1 VAARARDQISNAF
14 EGWAKAEKAKS
25 FFDAEG
31 AVLDAITTTSQ
42 YPTMTAT
49 VTPPTRNTN
58 SGGGGSSSSDD
69 AVYLPLAF
77 WAWLW

>member
-25 FFDAEG
+25 FFDTEG
-31 AVLDAITTTSQ
+31 AALDATTTTNQ

-49 VTPPTRNTN
+49 VASSTGNTI
-58 SGGGGSSSSDD
+58 SGDGGGNNND
-69 AVYLPLAF
+69 AVHLPLAF
-77 WAWLW
+77 WAWL